1 MLLSIAGRRQEGKSR
16 TDETTSE
23 GTCDFDRVL
32 SIADKNRKSRNF
44 AMMTAGRVMRYMTAE
59 PFRPFR
65 ISMASGKVFEIR
77 HPEMVQVGRTTM
89 TIFTYLSDD
98 AEEAKEREH
107 EVSLLLVEAIEPIDA
122 KTPAGNN

>member
-1 MLLSIAGRRQEGKSR
+1 LESQQMITFQRIAKY
-16 TDETTSE
+16 
-23 GTCDFDRVL
+23 V
-32 SIADKNRKSRNF
+32 A
-44 AMMTAGRVMRYMTAE
+44 AE

-65 ISMASGKVFEIR
+65 ISMASGRVFEIR

-107 EVSLLLVEAIEPIDA
+107 EVSLLLIETIELIETKSA
-122 KTPAGNN
+122 AGNN